1 MNSNVQKYLSDNCC
15 GSKIEFYYNLQSMV
29 DFLKSM
35 GYKYF
40 YLRKTFRWHVGD
52 ITELVVSEKQ
62 HKEDEN
68 GYLIYDENDESVND
82 IIYLSTVQNKFA
94 ELFGKR
100 LLEIS
105 MNHERD
111 LGENEI

>member
-29 DFLKSM
+29 DFLKSK

-40 YLRKTFRWHVGD
+40 YLRKSSHWREGD
-52 ITELVVSEKQ
+52 TTDLVVSERPF
-62 HKEDEN
+62 KEDEN
-68 GYLIYDENDESVND
+68 GYLIYENDMSRMMGLQL
-82 IIYLSTVQNKFA
+82 YTVQYKFL
-94 ELFGKR
+94 EEFRKS
-100 LLEIS
+100 LLEIC
-105 MNHERD
+105 MNHEKN